1 MDDQMN
7 PEASRLIAQVR
18 LARTPGIDDKERV
31 RRALAMALAAGALS
45 VPAITAG
52 AAAAKTAA
60 GVGVGSG
67 IAAAGAAGL
76 TAGAKV
82 LVSVALVASLGGG
95 AYFWAKRPA
104 APARPVALTAP
115 MAAPLRAEPP
125 IPAEA
130 PAPAELPAPEALA
143 PAATNTRDPLLAELT
158 LLHKAQQAWR
168 TGGARGAAH
177 ALELAQLHARRY
189 PHSTLRLERDA
200 LRLFALCSLGRR
212 AQARPL
218 AAELLKRAPDSP
230 LRTSVEESCGRR

>member
-130 PAPAELPAPEALA
+130 PAPAELPAPEGLA
-143 PAATNTRDPLLAELT
+143 PATNTRDPLLVELA

-168 TGGARGAAH
+168 TGGASGAAH

-212 AQARPL
+212 SQARPL